1 MIRAC
6 LVVLV
11 LGAAPAFAQPEADAR
26 ALFEQANE
34 ATAQGRFADA
44 RDLYR
49 RSLDLVSN
57 PATAFNLAVALTRTG
72 QFVEAIARFDALLEG
87 EHGRIS
93 GGQRREV
100 SALREDAD
108 AQIATL
114 AVRLPPIEGLEVRVD
129 GERVEGTSRL
139 DPGEHLI
146 AIESPRHRPLEE
158 RLTLERG
165 EALNFAPTL
174 QLRPDL
180 TRGRL
185 VVDAPEGGHL
195 SVAGGGEA
203 MDHLDLQLE
212 AGTYEV
218 TLTGDGGDRV
228 REVVVEAGASS
239 RYEVTPA
246 PKRRV
251 WLWVLAGVLVAGA
264 AATVLALSLGEKPP
278 REDSVYGSIATL
290 RFGP

>member
-1 MIRAC
+1 MSRA
-6 LVVLV
+6 LLIVL
-11 LGAAPAFAQPEADAR
+11 LLCAAPAFAQPEPDAR
-26 ALFEQANE
+26 TLFEQANE

-49 RSLDLVSN
+49 RSLDLEGN

-72 QFVEAIARFDALLEG
+72 EFVEAVERFDALLEG

-93 GGQRREV
+93 RAQQREV
-100 SALREDAD
+100 RNLRRDAD
-108 AQIATL
+108 RNVATL
-114 AVRLPPIEGLEVRVD
+114 AVRLPPIDGLVVRVD
-129 GERVEGTSRL
+129 GQRVEGTSRV
-139 DPGEHLI
+139 DPGEHLV

-158 RLTLERG
+158 RVTLERG
-165 EALNFAPTL
+165 ETHDFAPTL

-203 MDHLDLQLE
+203 MDHLDLELE
-212 AGTYEV
+212 AGTYELR
-218 TLTGDGGDRV
+218 LTGGGGERV
-228 REVVVEAGASS
+228 RDVVVEAGAIS
-239 RYEVTPA
+239 RYEITPA

-264 AATVLALSLGEKPP
+264 AATVIGLSLGEKPP
-278 REDSVYGSIATL
+278 REDPVYGSIATL